1 MPPSA
6 STSPQQ
12 TDHATRLARIRAE
25 RAALGRSPFI
35 ESPSIY
41 ALIAAVVDAAQQ
53 STKS

>member
-1 MPPSA
+1 MPSA

-35 ESPSIY
+35 ETATVY
-41 ALIAAVVDAAQQ
+41 QLLAAVIDAAAAG
-53 STKS
+53 